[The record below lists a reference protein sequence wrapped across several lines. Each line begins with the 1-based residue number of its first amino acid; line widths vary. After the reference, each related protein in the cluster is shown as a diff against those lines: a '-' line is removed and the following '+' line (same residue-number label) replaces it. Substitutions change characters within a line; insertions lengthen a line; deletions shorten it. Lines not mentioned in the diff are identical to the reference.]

1 MLDSPAA
8 PASTQSVDNETGSRA
23 ESGIQ
28 HSDRVTT
35 TAPVRARQRA
45 RAAVAITF
53 AANGL
58 LFGSWVPRIPEV
70 KHDLHLSSAAL
81 GVALLA
87 PAVGSVLSM
96 NIYGRASARLG
107 SARLT
112 RISVVLFCATGWL
125 PGLAVNLATLWL
137 TLLVWGMTIGGFDVV
152 MNAQGV
158 TVEEAYERPVL
169 SGFHAAWSLGSLTG
183 ALVGGVAAGLGI
195 PIAAQQGAIGG
206 VLMAGVLFAGR
217 AYLLDPPHHAET
229 TPRGTRHGMP
239 ELRLLLLGIAGLF
252 ALLSEGAVADW
263 SGVLLRENLHAH
275 AGQVGLAYAAFSAT
289 MTVGRLAGDRV
300 VHALGRARS
309 IALLTAIGAAG
320 LAAGMATSA
329 LIGTVVGFALLGIG
343 LSVMVPVIFS
353 TAADGAAPGPA
364 IATVSTLGYTGFL
377 AGPSAIG
384 LVAEATSV
392 PIALWLVPIF
402 TTAGG
407 ILGITAVRMTAGRRD
422 ASQIATSVRDGRR

>member
-1 MLDSPAA
+1 M
-8 PASTQSVDNETGSRA
+8 
-23 ESGIQ
+23 
-28 HSDRVTT
+28 TT

-53 AANGL
+53 ATNGF

-81 GVALLA
+81 GLALLA

-96 NIYGRASARLG
+96 NLYGRASARFG

-112 RISVVLFCATGWL
+112 RFSLVLFCAFAWL
-125 PGLAVNLATLWL
+125 PGLAHNLPTLWL
-137 TLLVWGMTIGGFDVV
+137 TLFVWGTAIGGLDVV

-158 TVEEAYERPVL
+158 TVEHAYERPVL

-183 ALVGGVAAGLGI
+183 ALIGGLGAGADI
-195 PIAAQQGAIGG
+195 PISAQQGTLAGVVLVG
-206 VLMAGVLFAGR
+206 VLLAGR
-217 AYLLDPPHHAET
+217 AYLPDPPHHAET
-229 TPRGTRHGMP
+229 APTTGKRRALP
-239 ELRLLLLGIAGLF
+239 ELRLVLLGVAGLF

-263 SGVLLRENLHAH
+263 SGVLLRDNLHAH
-275 AGQVGLAYAAFSAT
+275 PGQVGLAYAAFSTT
-289 MTVGRLAGDRV
+289 MTGGRLAGDRV

-320 LAAGMATSA
+320 LAAGLATGS
-329 LIGTVVGFALLGIG
+329 LIGTVIGFALLGIG
-343 LSVMVPVIFS
+343 LSVMVPVVFS

-364 IATVSTLGYTGFL
+364 IAMVSTLGYTGFL
-377 AGPSAIG
+377 VGPTAIG
-384 LVAEATSV
+384 VIAEGTSV
-392 PIALWLVPIF
+392 PFALWLLPIF

-407 ILGITAVRMTAGRRD
+407 VLGIAAVRMTAARN
-422 ASQIATSVRDGRR
+422 AAASTAESQIATPPGEASH

>member
-1 MLDSPAA
+1 M
-8 PASTQSVDNETGSRA
+8 
-23 ESGIQ
+23 
-28 HSDRVTT
+28 
-35 TAPVRARQRA
+35 TAPLRARQRA

-81 GVALLA
+81 GFALLA

-96 NIYGRASARLG
+96 KVYGRASARFG
-107 SARLT
+107 SARVT
-112 RISVVLFCATGWL
+112 RFSLVLFCAFAWL
-125 PGLAVNLATLWL
+125 PGLAVDLPTLGL
-137 TLLVWGMTIGGFDVV
+137 TLLIWGTAIGGLDVV

-158 TVEEAYERPVL
+158 TVEHAYVRPVL

-183 ALVGGVAAGLGI
+183 ALLGGVGAGADV
-195 PIAAQQGAIGG
+195 PISAQQG
-206 VLMAGVLFAGR
+206 VLAGVVVVGGLLVGR
-217 AYLLDPPHHAET
+217 AYLPDPPPHHAEAPT
-229 TPRGTRHGMP
+229 RGRRRGMP

-263 SGVLLRENLHAH
+263 SGVLLRDDLHAH
-275 AGQVGLAYAAFSAT
+275 PGQVGLAYAAFSTT
-289 MTVGRLAGDRV
+289 MTAGRLAGDRV

-309 IALLTAIGAAG
+309 IAVLTAIGAAG
-320 LAAGMATSA
+320 LAAGLATSA
-329 LIGTVVGFALLGIG
+329 LLGTVIGFALLGIG

-377 AGPSAIG
+377 VGPTAIG
-384 LVAEATSV
+384 LIAEDTSV
-392 PIALWLVPIF
+392 PFALWLLPIF

-407 ILGITAVRMTAGRRD
+407 VLGIAAVRMTAARKAASHVAASARR
-422 ASQIATSVRDGRR
+422 

>member
-1 MLDSPAA
+1 
-8 PASTQSVDNETGSRA
+8 
-23 ESGIQ
+23 
-28 HSDRVTT
+28 VTT
-35 TAPVRARQRA
+35 TAPVRQRQRA

-53 AANGL
+53 AANGF

-81 GVALLA
+81 GIALLA

-96 NIYGRASARLG
+96 NAYGRASARFG

-112 RISVVLFCATGWL
+112 RICLVLFCVFAWL
-125 PGLAVNLATLWL
+125 PGLASNLPTLWL
-137 TLLVWGMTIGGFDVV
+137 MLLIWGTSIGGLDVV

-158 TVEEAYERPVL
+158 TVEHAYERPVL

-183 ALVGGVAAGLGI
+183 ALLGGVGAGLDV
-195 PIAAQQGAIGG
+195 PIAAQQATLAGVVLLG
-206 VLMAGVLFAGR
+206 VLLAGR
-217 AYLLDPPHHAET
+217 AYLPDPPHHSER
-229 TPRGTRHGMP
+229 PPPGRRRGRP
-239 ELRLLLLGIAGLF
+239 DLRLLLLGVAGLF

-263 SGVLLRENLHAH
+263 SGVLLRDNLHVHPA
-275 AGQVGLAYAAFSAT
+275 QVGLAYAAFSTT
-289 MTVGRLAGDRV
+289 MTAGRLAGDRV
-300 VHALGRARS
+300 VQALGRARA

-320 LAAGMATSA
+320 LAAGLATSA
-329 LIGTVVGFALLGIG
+329 LVGTVIGFALLGIG

-377 AGPSAIG
+377 VGPTAIG
-384 LVAEATSV
+384 LIAEGTSV
-392 PIALWLVPIF
+392 PFALWLLPIF

-407 ILGITAVRMTAGRRD
+407 VLGIAAVRMTAARRPT
-422 ASQIATSVRDGRR
+422 SQIATTVDDVQH